1 MLSAPVVIAAA
12 ICALILIYFLP
23 RIDGV
28 ARKVY
33 GRYRRRQRNQRQERE
48 RQEQLER
55 RTQGQ

>member
-12 ICALILIYFLP
+12 ICALVLIYFLP

-28 ARKVY
+28 ARKAY
-33 GRYRRRQRNQRQERE
+33 GRYRRRQRNERQERE

-55 RTQGQ
+55 RTQQ